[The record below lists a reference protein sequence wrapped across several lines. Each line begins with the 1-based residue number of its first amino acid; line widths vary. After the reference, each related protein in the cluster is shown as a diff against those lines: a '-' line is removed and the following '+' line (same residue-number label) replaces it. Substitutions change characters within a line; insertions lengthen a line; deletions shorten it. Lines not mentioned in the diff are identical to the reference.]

1 MTGPVGTRSSP
12 HGWRI
17 GSLGGIPVYLARSW
31 PVIAILIV
39 ALFGPT
45 LDTGSRSTVAAY
57 LIAFGYA
64 ALLLVSV
71 LLHEAAHALAAR
83 WKGQRVDRVVAD
95 MWGGHTVYDATR
107 STPGSVAFIAVVGPL
122 TNLLLGALGW
132 LVLPLV
138 TGDVATRLVDGLTW
152 TNLLVGAFNL
162 VPGLPLDGG
171 QIVSALVWRVTGR
184 RSSGLVAAGWL
195 GRIVALV
202 LLVWRAVLP
211 AVSGENSGFGVL
223 LWVVIALFL
232 WKGASDAIRSG
243 PIMDATSG
251 PVVEVLEPAIV
262 VGVAETVDAAVGR
275 ALGQPGPVI
284 VVVADERGR
293 PVGTLSAE
301 VAQSVPVAERSR
313 TPVAAVYSVQP
324 ESWVVRLAGD
334 ATVADLVRPM
344 VLSSLSSA
352 VVVDGGSGRVLGVAR
367 AERMN
372 DYIGSA
378 LERRRR

>member
-45 LDTGSRSTVAAY
+45 LDTGSRSTVTAY

-122 TNLLLGALGW
+122 TNLLLGAIGW

-138 TGDVATRLVDGLTW
+138 TGDIATRLVDGLTW

-184 RSSGLVAAGWL
+184 RSSGLVTAGWL

-211 AVSGENSGFGVL
+211 VVSGEDSGFGVL

-251 PVVEVLEPAIV
+251 PVIEVLEPAIV

-301 VAQSVPVAERSR
+301 VAQSVPVNERSR

-372 DYIGSA
+372 DYIGSV